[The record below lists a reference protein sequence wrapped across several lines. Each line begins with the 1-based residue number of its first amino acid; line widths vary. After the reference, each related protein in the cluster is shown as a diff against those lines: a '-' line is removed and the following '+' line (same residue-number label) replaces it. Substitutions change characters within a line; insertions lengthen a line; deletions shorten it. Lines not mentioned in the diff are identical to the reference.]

1 MKKIKFYLNI
11 LPFLSFLLYKIRF
24 STYLFLMILIFL
36 RFYAILSL
44 IILIQQTFLEALMKL
59 IELFN
64 QDKMHLSFEVFPPKT
79 STAFD
84 SVKRATEKIAK
95 LSPSFVSVTY
105 GAGGGTSRYTLE
117 IAENIN
123 KTYGVPTL
131 AHLTCVSS
139 TKETVKERI
148 SQIHAAGI
156 ENIMALRGD
165 LTPELEATDRSLWSY
180 RHAIDLIRDIK
191 ESGYDFC
198 IGGACYPEVHPESP
212 NQSEDIK
219 HLKEKVDAGCSFLT
233 TQMFFDNNHLY
244 NFLYKI
250 REAGI
255 TVPIIPG
262 IMPITNANQI
272 ERAIKLSGSFVP
284 QRFKALVDKFGHNPE
299 AMKQAGIAYATDQ
312 IIDLFANGI
321 LNVHVYSMNKP
332 EVAASIQSNLSNI
345 IG

>member
-1 MKKIKFYLNI
+1 MRLD
-11 LPFLSFLLYKIRF
+11 
-24 STYLFLMILIFL
+24 
-36 RFYAILSL
+36 
-44 IILIQQTFLEALMKL
+44 
-59 IELFN
+59 ELFEQN
-64 QDKMHLSFEVFPPKT
+64 KMHLSFEVFPPKT
-79 STAFD
+79 DSAFD
-84 SVKRATEKIAK
+84 SVKHATEEIAK
-95 LSPSFVSVTY
+95 LYPSFVSVTY

-117 IAENIN
+117 IAENIKKN
-123 KTYGVPTL
+123 YGVPTL

-139 TKETVKERI
+139 TKETVKEKI
-148 SQIHAAGI
+148 EQIHAAGI

-165 LTPELEATDRSLWSY
+165 LTPELEKTDRSAWAY
-180 RHAIDLIRDIK
+180 RHAIDLIHDIK
-191 ESGYDFC
+191 SSGYDFC
-198 IGGACYPEVHPESP
+198 IGGACYPEIHPESV
-212 NQSEDIK
+212 NQADDIK
-219 HLKEKVDAGCSFLT
+219 YLKEKVDAGCSFLT
-233 TQMFFDNNHLY
+233 TQMFFDNNLLY

-255 TVPIIPG
+255 TVPVIPG

-284 QRFKALVDKFGHNPE
+284 QRFKALVDKFGHSPE

-332 EVAASIQSNLSNI
+332 DVAMKIQENLSDI